1 MSRKKDMLNQKF
13 GMLLVIDE
21 APSDKKGNAMWK
33 CQCDCGNI
41 CIIAGKNL
49 RNGNSKSC
57 GCLSKKFLIEYNHT
71 RKKDLTNQRFG
82 KLVAL
87 EEIGSNNQKNL
98 IWKCQC
104 DCGNFTEV
112 ASGDLISGNTRSCG
126 CNKFRSYGEQ
136 KIEQILK
143 ENNIEF
149 KKQFTFA
156 DLVFD
161 SGVKARYDF
170 YLPKYNLLIE
180 YDGIQHSVQGNGYFD
195 NKNKIKI
202 TKEHDRIKNEYAIK
216 NNIKLNRI
224 SYLDYDNINLN
235 MILRGGL

>member
-21 APSDKKGNAMWK
+21 APSDKKGNAM
-33 CQCDCGNI
+33 
-41 CIIAGKNL
+41 
-49 RNGNSKSC
+49 
-57 GCLSKKFLIEYNHT
+57 
-71 RKKDLTNQRFG
+71 
-82 KLVAL
+82 
-87 EEIGSNNQKNL
+87 
-98 IWKCQC
+98 WKCQC

-195 NKNKIKI
+195 NKNKIEL